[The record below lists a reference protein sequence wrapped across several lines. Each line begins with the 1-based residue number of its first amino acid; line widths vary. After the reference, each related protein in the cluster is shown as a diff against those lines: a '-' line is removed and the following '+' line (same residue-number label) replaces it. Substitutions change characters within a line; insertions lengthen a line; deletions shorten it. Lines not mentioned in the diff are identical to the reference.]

1 MKTEDGV
8 EIKENHLIF
17 GLIMVILAACFTILS
32 GIKPNGDSSNFPG
45 RTHRFADFITTQLER
60 VFPHQYNI
68 LKVAQFWIDKF
79 SAWLKD
85 ILPSKTKRDEY
96 KRREGDSVTKQ
107 NITNGGK

>member
-32 GIKPNGDSSNFPG
+32 GVKPNGDSANFPG
-45 RTHRFADFITTQLER
+45 RTYRFADFIVIQLER
-60 VFPHQYNI
+60 IFPRQYTFI
-68 LKVAQFWIDKF
+68 KTAQFWLDKF

-85 ILPSKTKRDEY
+85 ILPSQTKQDEY
-96 KRREGDSVTKQ
+96 KRREGDRATKQ
-107 NITNGGK
+107 NITSNGK